1 MVMPSRCHLASSLP
15 AVQAFELLPS
25 KASGRVLFQGF
36 ANSFSKSFKSFR
48 CFLSLKVMGQNPSA
62 ITPTSKV
69 LPDFMGR
76 DLPGEGKRVAN
87 TALTAE
93 IPFKIT

>member
-1 MVMPSRCHLASSLP
+1 
-15 AVQAFELLPS
+15 
-25 KASGRVLFQGF
+25 
-36 ANSFSKSFKSFR
+36 
-48 CFLSLKVMGQNPSA
+48 MGQNPSA

>member
-1 MVMPSRCHLASSLP
+1 
-15 AVQAFELLPS
+15 
-25 KASGRVLFQGF
+25 
-36 ANSFSKSFKSFR
+36 
-48 CFLSLKVMGQNPSA
+48 MGQNPSA

-69 LPDFMGR
+69 FMPDFMGR